1 MFAVTVGQPKADFT
15 LQGECTNKPQ
25 TVVNNS
31 IGADTY
37 SWLINNV
44 DKATGK
50 TPSPALVLPPG
61 PQTVTLRVS
70 AGSCRNET
78 TQSLTVIA
86 PPATLTLT
94 PSQTSGCA
102 PLTVTF
108 GLNGPAQPGIAYRWQ
123 YGDGTTSNTF
133 TASRHTYA
141 NAGQTTR
148 LYTATLTAQNTCGTT
163 STTTTLTVRPLAF
176 AEIGVDS
183 TVVRCTPAT
192 LRFSNRSV
200 GEGQSSIWDFGDGTT
215 LQTAQDTILHQFS
228 ARDSA
233 RTYRVTLVVQ
243 NTCGRDTDT
252 VSIRVYP
259 TTVKALFTLSTA
271 RPCASEAVQFTDA
284 TVPRPTSWVWKFSD
298 GTVETTPNPVHR
310 FANAN
315 QTYSVTLLAST
326 PCGYDSL
333 TRPITTTTPP
343 TARFQVPAPFVC
355 NQQAALLT
363 NLNDP
368 ANRFRWNF
376 GDGTPPDSV
385 NFSPR
390 HVFPASLTTASVR
403 LTVFGSTTGCQTT
416 VTQSVTIKPALKP
429 TFSVGN
435 GPDVCLPGAVQLTGT
450 DPAAKTFRWTLIN
463 GFVTNTANPQ
473 FTDLP
478 PGQFGLTLA
487 VGYENGACPDSAS
500 QANVFR
506 VLSCQAV
513 APEAFTPNGDR
524 RSDTWTLFGD
534 ADAGLSNGCAS
545 GIAGARWSLRCM
557 IFR

>member
-1 MFAVTVGQPKADFT
+1 
-15 LQGECTNKPQ
+15 
-25 TVVNNS
+25 
-31 IGADTY
+31 
-37 SWLINNV
+37 
-44 DKATGK
+44 
-50 TPSPALVLPPG
+50 
-61 PQTVTLRVS
+61 
-70 AGSCRNET
+70 
-78 TQSLTVIA
+78 
-86 PPATLTLT
+86 
-94 PSQTSGCA
+94 
-102 PLTVTF
+102 
-108 GLNGPAQPGIAYRWQ
+108 
-123 YGDGTTSNTF
+123 
-133 TASRHTYA
+133 
-141 NAGQTTR
+141 
-148 LYTATLTAQNTCGTT
+148 
-163 STTTTLTVRPLAF
+163 
-176 AEIGVDS
+176 
-183 TVVRCTPAT
+183 
-192 LRFSNRSV
+192 
-200 GEGQSSIWDFGDGTT
+200 
-215 LQTAQDTILHQFS
+215 
-228 ARDSA
+228 
-233 RTYRVTLVVQ
+233 
-243 NTCGRDTDT
+243 
-252 VSIRVYP
+252 
-259 TTVKALFTLSTA
+259 
-271 RPCASEAVQFTDA
+271 VQFTDA

-310 FANAN
+310 FANVN

-363 NLNDP
+363 NLSDP

-450 DPAAKTFRWTLIN
+450 DPAAKTFRWTLSN
-463 GFVTNTANPQ
+463 GFVTNAANPQ

-478 PGQFGLTLA
+478 PGQYGLTLA

-524 RSDTWTLFGD
+524 RNDTWTLFGD
-534 ADAGLSNGCAS
+534 ADAGRIERLRIWNRWGEVVFEMYDVPLNSDAPGQCWDGTNRGVPLPNGQYAFEADVLLRDS
-545 GIAGARWSLRCM
+545 RRQKQTGSIALIR
-557 IFR
+557 